1 MMTPTITSCVLRLIR
16 LGTFFIL
23 MMAGITLSA
32 QCPTLVWSDE
42 FDGSTLDLTK
52 WTPQIGDG
60 CDISLDLCG
69 WGNNEL
75 EYYRAENATVSNGT
89 LKITAKRENFG
100 NRNYTSARLRTINK
114 GDWTYGRFEAR
125 MKLPTGQGMWPAFWM
140 LPTDEAYGSW
150 PQSGEMDIMELIGS
164 KPEEVLGTIHYGNP
178 WPNNSFKSGYFALN
192 KGTFNDDFH
201 TFAME
206 WEPGV
211 IRWYVDDY
219 LYSTK
224 TTADV
229 APLRWPFDQRFHFL
243 LNLAVGGNLP
253 GNPNGSTVFP
263 QTMEVD
269 YVRVYDGKF
278 PHVTGKRKVA
288 NQAQNEVY
296 SLNNVP
302 AGSTV
307 NWAVP
312 AGATIISGQGTNSVT
327 VNWGDAGGDVLVT
340 IGNGCYNRQIT
351 LNVAV
356 EAPIAKEF
364 SFENFDQAPLITKVF
379 SSGTLNEDVAN
390 PETSGINM
398 SALCGRYVRNS
409 SQQYDVLQYSTAA
422 IPNAAVYFTNQ
433 KKFYMDI
440 YTDAPPN
447 TQILLQLEN
456 SATAAPANYPTGR
469 HSRYQAFTTVQNQWQ
484 RLVFTPLDQPDA
496 STPATSVNQ
505 LILLFASNSFT
516 GNTYYWDNFDSYG
529 PATTSVSSNMPAK
542 GIQITPNPAA
552 ELITIVNDFNQ
563 SLNTIIIYDMSGQE
577 ILRRKEHI
585 QPKSNLQIDIS
596 TLPAGM
602 YLLRGWSASGQTES
616 QRFVKF

>member
-1 MMTPTITSCVLRLIR
+1 MMTPTITTCVLRLIR
-16 LGTFFIL
+16 LGTFFIF
-23 MMAGITLSA
+23 MMTGATLSA

-42 FDGSTLDLTK
+42 FDGNTLDLTK

-60 CDISLDLCG
+60 CNINLCG

-75 EYYRAENATVSNGT
+75 EYYRAENATVSDGT
-89 LKITAKRENFG
+89 LKITARRENFG

-114 GDWTYGRFEAR
+114 GDWTYGRFEGR

-178 WPNNSFKSGYFALN
+178 WPNNSFKSSYFALN

-219 LYSTK
+219 LYSTR

-229 APLRWPFDQRFHFL
+229 VPLRWPFDQRFHFL

-288 NQAQNEVY
+288 NQAQSEVY

-302 AGSTV
+302 AGSMV
-307 NWAVP
+307 NWTVP
-312 AGATIISGQGTNSVT
+312 AGATIISGQGTSSIT
-327 VNWGDAGGDVLVT
+327 VNWGDLGGDVVVT
-340 IGNGCYNRQIT
+340 IGNDCYNRQII

-364 SFENFDQAPLITKVF
+364 SFENFDQTPLITKVF
-379 SSGTLNEDVAN
+379 ASGTLNEGVAN

-409 SQQYDVLQYSTAA
+409 SQQYDVLQYSTVA

-440 YTDAPPN
+440 YTDAPIN

-456 SATAAPANYPTGR
+456 SATAASSNFPTGR

-529 PATTSVSSNMPAK
+529 PATTSVSSNVLTQ
-542 GIQITPNPAA
+542 GIRITPNPAA
-552 ELITIVNDFNQ
+552 EMITIVNDFSH
-563 SLNTIIIYDMSGQE
+563 SLNTIIIYDMNGRE

-596 TLPAGM
+596 TLPAGI
-602 YLLRGWSASGQTES
+602 YLIRGWNASGQTES